1 MTTFLGAIISH
12 LEEEAVHD
20 VHLPLA
26 DVVWADP
33 AADDL
38 VVRLL
43 LGPDGPALV
52 VLVHYHLL
60 LLLDVQT
67 ANERKVYSQT
77 GSTGFE
83 PEMQLIRQQPVSTL

>member
-1 MTTFLGAIISH
+1 MVYHKTGEINS
-12 LEEEAVHD
+12 
-20 VHLPLA
+20 HLPLA
-26 DVVWADP
+26 DVVGADP

-43 LGPDGPALV
+43 LGPDCPSLV

-67 ANERKVYSQT
+67 AINR
-77 GSTGFE
+77 
-83 PEMQLIRQQPVSTL
+83 

>member
-1 MTTFLGAIISH
+1 MFG
-12 LEEEAVHD
+12 
-20 VHLPLA
+20 HLPLA
-26 DVVWADP
+26 DVVGADP

-67 ANERKVYSQT
+67 AINS
-77 GSTGFE
+77 S
-83 PEMQLIRQQPVSTL
+83 ISC